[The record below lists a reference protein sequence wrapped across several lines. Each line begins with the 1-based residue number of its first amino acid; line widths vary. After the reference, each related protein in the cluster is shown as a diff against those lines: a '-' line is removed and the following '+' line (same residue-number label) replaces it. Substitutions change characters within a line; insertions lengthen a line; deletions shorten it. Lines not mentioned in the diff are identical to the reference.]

1 MLKISIPA
9 FREEGDRHAV
19 VVVDCAGLISIPAF
33 REEGDSHLVVADDS
47 GKQIS
52 IPAFREEG
60 DGRKGGNKGVVTN
73 FNPRLP

>member
-33 REEGDSHLVVADDS
+33 REEGD
-47 GKQIS
+47 
-52 IPAFREEG
+52 
-60 DGRKGGNKGVVTN
+60 GRKGGNKGVVTN

>member
-33 REEGDSHLVVADDS
+33 REEGDFPGAAL
-47 GKQIS
+47 
-52 IPAFREEG
+52 
-60 DGRKGGNKGVVTN
+60 
-73 FNPRLP
+73 